1 MSAGRDAGGGNGA
14 GGSAGSGG
22 AAGRVSAP
30 ATRTVTNV
38 VLAGLGGQGV
48 IKASDIL
55 ADAALRAGLDVKK
68 AEVHGMSQRGGSVTS
83 DVRFGRKVL
92 SPMVPTGEADFLVV
106 LAPSEVEVTRPLLR
120 PGGVLLAPDLVPED
134 ELPNKRSL
142 NVALLGALSGYLEI
156 PPETLLD
163 AVRAALP
170 ERLHRVN
177 EQAFALGQKVA
188 ARQGTIR

>member
-1 MSAGRDAGGGNGA
+1 MSAPEGRAA
-14 GGSAGSGG
+14 SA
-22 AAGRVSAP
+22 
-30 ATRTVTNV
+30 VTNV
-38 VLAGLGGQGV
+38 VFAGLGGQGV

-92 SPMVPTGEADFLVV
+92 SPMVPQREADFLVV

-120 PGGVLLAPDLVPED
+120 PDGVLLAPDLVPEAD
-134 ELPNKRSL
+134 LPNKRSL

-156 PPETLLD
+156 PAETLLD

-170 ERLHRVN
+170 ERLHHVN
-177 EQAFALGQKVA
+177 EQAFALGQKLA